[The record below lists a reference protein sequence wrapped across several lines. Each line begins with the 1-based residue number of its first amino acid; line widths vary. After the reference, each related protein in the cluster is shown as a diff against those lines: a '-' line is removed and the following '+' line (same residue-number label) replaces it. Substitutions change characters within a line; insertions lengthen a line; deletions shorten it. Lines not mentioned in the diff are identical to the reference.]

1 MESGQRPNLAQGRL
15 VSAVDGK
22 KKSPDDVRNSVCSVR
37 VAPPKRCPETAADPA
52 HPQRLPSAS
61 LHNTFSLTDPFT
73 KSRIPNHR
81 ADGRHQ
87 TQTDLVKSEDRDQ
100 KSAEAEF

>member
-37 VAPPKRCPETAADPA
+37 VAPPKRCPETAAA
-52 HPQRLPSAS
+52 RLIH
-61 LHNTFSLTDPFT
+61 L
-73 KSRIPNHR
+73 
-81 ADGRHQ
+81 
-87 TQTDLVKSEDRDQ
+87 E
-100 KSAEAEF
+100 